1 MAKKLKMSSGLSSG
15 LSAGT
20 LLTGTSNIT
29 GTANYAA
36 NSTIT
41 LGNNVNAIYGNG
53 HGSWG
58 STTIQQPKITYV
70 ILGEEYEVE
79 SGSFMEASTASII
92 ATLNVLGKPYWLELK
107 KQQFSFGYEMDKFI
121 EERITVLD
129 RDKKINDIL
138 K

>member
-1 MAKKLKMSSGLSSG
+1 MAKKTKTLNMSSGLGS
-15 LSAGT
+15 LTGT
-20 LLTGTSNIT
+20 NITTGTSNVT
-29 GTANYAA
+29 GNWA

-41 LGNNVNAIYGNG
+41 LRNNVNAIYGNG
-53 HGSWG
+53 QGSWG
-58 STTIQQPKITYV
+58 SATIQSQKTIYV
-70 ILGEEYEVE
+70 ILGEEYEAN
-79 SGSFMEASTASII
+79 GYADPTLGMAI

-107 KQQFSFGYEMDKFI
+107 KQSFSFGYDMDAFI

>member
-1 MAKKLKMSSGLSSG
+1 MAKKTKTLNMSSGLT
-15 LSAGT
+15 GT
-20 LLTGTSNIT
+20 NITTGTSNVT
-29 GTANYAA
+29 GNWA

-41 LGNNVNAIYGNG
+41 LGNNVNAVYGNG

-58 STTIQQPKITYV
+58 SATIQQQKTIYV
-70 ILGEEYEVE
+70 ILGEEYEAN
-79 SGSFMEASTASII
+79 GYADPTLGMAI

-107 KQQFSFGYEMDKFI
+107 KQQFSFGYDIDAFI